1 MMGMGWE
8 VSLGIIG
15 GLLVILMGIGV
26 PVAFAFL
33 AINIVG
39 AYFVLGGA
47 AGLKLLSLSM
57 TQGVST
63 FALVPIPLFILMGEI
78 LLHTGLA
85 TRAIN
90 AIERLITGVPGRLSY
105 VSVLSGTVFAS
116 LSGSSIANTVVL
128 GRVLLPDM
136 QRLGY
141 HPVLSVGPILGVGGI
156 AMLIPPSSLAVILG
170 SLAGIS
176 ISRLLLAGIVP
187 GLLLVGMFFLFI
199 AIICWLRP
207 DLAPSEEVELPPLRE
222 RFRPFIIYVLPLM
235 SVVIVV
241 VGSILAGIATPTE
254 SAALGSF
261 STIVLAAVYRAL
273 DWKALRRAF
282 MGTMALTASI
292 FIIIAGSIT
301 FSQTL
306 SFSGVTRQLVAVV
319 SAMDIQISALIVV
332 MLLVA
337 LLLGMFMDQISIM
350 LITLPFF
357 MPLVL
362 QGGADPVWFGVMM
375 LIALE
380 IGLIT
385 PPFGLLLF
393 IMQSVSPKE
402 IRMQHILKSLTPFIL
417 IELAGL
423 IVIFLFPVLALWL
436 PGFL

>member
-1 MMGMGWE
+1 MMGLGWE
-8 VSLGIIG
+8 VSLGIVG
-15 GLLVILMGIGV
+15 GLLVFLMGIGV

-57 TQGVST
+57 TQGVSS

-78 LLHTGLA
+78 MLHTGLA

-90 AIERLITGVPGRLSY
+90 AIERLISGVPGRLSY

-136 QRLGY
+136 HRMGY
-141 HPVLSVGPILGVGGI
+141 HPVLSIGPILGVGGI

-187 GLLLVGMFFLFI
+187 ALIMVAMFFLFV
-199 AIICWLRP
+199 AITCRLRP
-207 DLAPSEEVELPPLRE
+207 DLAPSQDIKLPPLRE
-222 RFRPFIIYVLPLM
+222 RIWPFVIYVLPLM
-235 SVVIVV
+235 SVVVIV

-254 SAALGSF
+254 SAAVGCL
-261 STIVLAAVYRAL
+261 STIVLAALYREVNWQAM
-273 DWKALRRAF
+273 RRAF

-301 FSQTL
+301 FSQIL
-306 SFSGVTRQLVAVV
+306 SFSGVTRQLVATV
-319 SAMDIQISALIVV
+319 SALDIQIAALIVV

-350 LITLPFF
+350 LICLPFF
-357 MPLVL
+357 MPLIL
-362 QGGADPVWFGVMM
+362 QGGADPIWFGVMM

-393 IMQSVSPKE
+393 IMQSVAPKGVS
-402 IRMQHILKSLTPFIL
+402 MQHILKSITPFIL
-417 IELAGL
+417 IEIAAL
-423 IVIFLFPVLALWL
+423 ILIFLFPVLALWL